1 MAKQKFKTE
10 VAELLHLITHSLYSQ
25 REIFLR
31 ELISNASD
39 ALDRLK
45 YLTLTED
52 DYKGFPFVP
61 RIDIEFDGSDR
72 STLSVSDSGIGM
84 SAEELAQNLGT
95 IARSGT
101 RRFLNDVKG
110 SVADG
115 GAAADTNLIGQFGV
129 GFYASFM
136 VADRVE
142 VTSKRAGDDQA
153 HRWTSDGRGQ
163 FEVEPAERA
172 QSGTTVVLHLKDD
185 GKEFASRYRIE
196 GIAKRYS
203 NHIPHPIHLH
213 YSEPAGTDQAPT
225 DQAPTDPAPTDPEG
239 ADAEEKVE
247 QINAASALWK
257 RPKSEL
263 SDGDYQEFY
272 QTLTVDTEE
281 PLHWVHTH
289 AEGTLEY
296 TTLFYLPAKA
306 PPDIYYADYQ
316 PGVKLYV
323 RRVFITDDDRELLP
337 TYLRFIRGVIDSE
350 DLPLNVSREILQ
362 QNRTMAAIRQA
373 SVKKILSELAGLAKN
388 NPTAYDRFFTE
399 LGRVL
404 KEGLYQDPGNREQ
417 LQELVRYRSSSE
429 EGLVSLAQY
438 QERMSSDQKA
448 IYYITGDRSAD
459 LRRSP
464 LLEAYRAKGFEV
476 LIMADE
482 IDELVV
488 PAIGTYGDIELK
500 SVNRSD
506 TADDLK
512 DERDEESEKKIEP
525 LLGKMKKLLSDQVK
539 DVRPSARL
547 SDSPSCVVADGSD
560 PTLAFQ
566 NVLKQLGQRDLP
578 ASKPILE
585 VNPGHPI
592 IVGLAERGDDALLDD
607 ASRLLLEQALLIE
620 GVRPEDPIAFA
631 KRLNRV
637 MERALG

>member
-1 MAKQKFKTE
+1 MAKMKFKTE
-10 VAELLHLITHSLYSQ
+10 VTELLHLITHSLYSQ

-39 ALDRLK
+39 ALDKLK
-45 YLTLTED
+45 FLTLTED

-61 RIDIEFDGSDR
+61 RIDVEFDDKER
-72 STLSVSDSGIGM
+72 ATLSVSDTGIGM
-84 SAEELAQNLGT
+84 DAGELAGNLGT

-101 RRFLNDVKG
+101 RRFLNDAK
-110 SVADG
+110 
-115 GAAADTNLIGQFGV
+115 GAAAVDTNLIGQFGV

-136 VADRVE
+136 VAERVE

-153 HRWTSDGRGQ
+153 HRWTSDGRGE
-163 FEVEPAERA
+163 FELEPAERA
-172 QSGTTVVLHLKDD
+172 QSGTTVTLHLDD
-185 GKEFASRYRIE
+185 GGKEFASRYRIE
-196 GIAKRYS
+196 GIVKRYS

-213 YSEPAGTDQAPT
+213 YAEPAGTD
-225 DQAPTDPAPTDPEG
+225 EKG
-239 ADAEEKVE
+239 AGMEEKVE

-257 RPKSEL
+257 RPRSEL
-263 SDGDYQEFY
+263 SDDDYREFY
-272 QTLTVDTEE
+272 KTLTVDTED

-296 TTLFYLPAKA
+296 TTLFYLPSSS

-323 RRVFITDDDRELLP
+323 RRVFITDDDRDLLP
-337 TYLRFIRGVIDSE
+337 SYLRFIRGVIDSE

-388 NPTAYDRFFTE
+388 TPTAYDRFFTE

-404 KEGLYQDPGNREQ
+404 KEGLYQDQGNREQ
-417 LQELVRYRSSSE
+417 LLELVRYRSSSE
-429 EGLVSLAQY
+429 EGLVSLARY
-438 QERMSSDQKA
+438 KERMSSDQKA

-476 LIMADE
+476 LIMEDE

-488 PAIGTYGDIELK
+488 PAIGVYGDLEFK

-506 TADDLK
+506 TADDLEG
-512 DERDEESEKKIEP
+512 DRDEESEKKIEP
-525 LLGKMKKLLSDQVK
+525 LLGRMKKLLSEQVK

-560 PTLAFQ
+560 PTLTFQ
-566 NVLKQLGQRDLP
+566 KVLKQLGRRDLP
-578 ASKPILE
+578 DSKPILE
-585 VNPGHPI
+585 INPGHPI
-592 IVGLAERGDDALLDD
+592 IVGLAERGGDALLDD

-620 GVRPEDPIAFA
+620 GVRPEDPIAFV

>member
-1 MAKQKFKTE
+1 MAKQRFKTE
-10 VAELLHLITHSLYSQ
+10 VTELLHLITHSLYSQ

-31 ELISNASD
+31 ELVSNASD
-39 ALDRLK
+39 ALDKLK

-61 RIDIEFDGSDR
+61 RIDIEFDAGER
-72 STLSVSDSGIGM
+72 PTLSVSDTGIGM
-84 SAEELAQNLGT
+84 DAAELQENLGT

-101 RRFLNDVKG
+101 RRFLHDAKG
-110 SVADG
+110 K
-115 GAAADTNLIGQFGV
+115 AAAGTNLIGQFGV

-142 VTSKRAGDDQA
+142 VVSRRAGAEQA
-153 HRWTSDGRGQ
+153 HRWVSDGRGQ

-172 QSGTTVVLHLKDD
+172 QSGTTVILHLDED

-196 GIAKRYS
+196 GIVKRYS
-203 NHIPHPIHLH
+203 NHIPHPIHLR
-213 YSEPAGTDQAPT
+213 YAEPAEGDATDKAR
-225 DQAPTDPAPTDPEG
+225 DK
-239 ADAEEKVE
+239 KVE

-263 SDGDYQEFY
+263 SDDDYREFY
-272 QTLTVDTEE
+272 QTLTVDAEE

-289 AEGTLEY
+289 AEGALEY
-296 TTLFYLPAKA
+296 TTLFYLPAAA
-306 PPDIYYADYQ
+306 PPDIYYADYR

-323 RRVFITDDDRELLP
+323 RRVFITDDDRDLLP
-337 TYLRFIRGVIDSE
+337 AYLRFIRGVIDSE

-373 SVKKILSELAGLAKN
+373 SVKKILAELGSLAKN
-388 NPTAYDRFFTE
+388 TPAVYDRFFTE

-404 KEGLYQDPGNREQ
+404 KEGLYQDPGNREP
-417 LQELVRYRSSSE
+417 LLELVRYRSSSE
-429 EGLVSLAQY
+429 DGLVSLAGY
-438 QERMSSDQKA
+438 RERMSSGQQA

-476 LIMADE
+476 LIMEDE

-488 PAIGTYGDIELK
+488 PAVGTYGDLPFK

-506 TADDLK
+506 SADDLQ
-512 DERDEESEKKIEP
+512 DERDREGEKKIEP
-525 LLGKMKKLLSDQVK
+525 LLSRMKKALTDQVK
-539 DVRPSARL
+539 DVRPSVRL

-578 ASKPILE
+578 DSKPILE

-620 GVRPEDPIAFA
+620 GVRPPDPIAFA
-631 KRLNRV
+631 RRLNRV
-637 MERALG
+637 MERALR

>member
-101 RRFLNDVKG
+101 RRFVNDVKG

-225 DQAPTDPAPTDPEG
+225 DQAPTDQAPTDPEG

-272 QTLTVDTEE
+272 QTLTVDTED

>member
-1 MAKQKFKTE
+1 MAKKKFKTE

-39 ALDRLK
+39 ALDKLK

-61 RIDIEFDGSDR
+61 RIDVEFDDSER
-72 STLSVSDSGIGM
+72 ATLSVSDTGIGM
-84 SAEELAQNLGT
+84 DADELAQNLGT

-101 RRFLNDVKG
+101 RRFLDDAKG
-110 SVADG
+110 D
-115 GAAADTNLIGQFGV
+115 AAADTNLIGQFGV

-142 VTSKRAGDDQA
+142 VTSRRAGDDQA
-153 HRWTSDGRGQ
+153 HTWTSDGRGQ

-172 QSGTTVVLHLKDD
+172 QSGTTVTLHLNDD

-196 GIAKRYS
+196 GIVKRYS

-213 YSEPAGTDQAPT
+213 YAEPARTDQAGT
-225 DQAPTDPAPTDPEG
+225 EEG
-239 ADAEEKVE
+239 AKPEDAKPEKKVE

-257 RPKSEL
+257 RAKSEL
-263 SDGDYQEFY
+263 SDDDYQEFY
-272 QTLTVDTEE
+272 KTLTVDTED

-296 TTLFYLPAKA
+296 TTLFYLPASS
-306 PPDIYYADYQ
+306 PPDIYYPDYQ

-323 RRVFITDDDRELLP
+323 RRVFITDDDRDLLP

-388 NPTAYDRFFTE
+388 NAGAYDRFFTE

-417 LQELVRYRSSSE
+417 LLELVRYRSSSE
-429 EGLVSLAQY
+429 EGLVSLARY
-438 QERMSSDQKA
+438 KERMSSDQNA

-476 LIMADE
+476 LIMEDE

-488 PAIGTYGDIELK
+488 PAIGTYGDLELK

-506 TADDLK
+506 TADDLE
-512 DERDEESEKKIEP
+512 DDRDEESEKKIEP
-525 LLGKMKKLLSDQVK
+525 LLGKMKKLLSEQVK

-578 ASKPILE
+578 DSKPILE

>member
-1 MAKQKFKTE
+1 MAKKKFKTE

-39 ALDRLK
+39 ALDKLK

-61 RIDIEFDGSDR
+61 RIDVEFDDSER
-72 STLSVSDSGIGM
+72 ATLSVSDTGIGM
-84 SAEELAQNLGT
+84 DADELAQNLGT

-101 RRFLNDVKG
+101 RRFLDDAKG
-110 SVADG
+110 H
-115 GAAADTNLIGQFGV
+115 AAADTNLIGQFGV

-142 VTSKRAGDDQA
+142 VVSRRAGDDQA
-153 HRWTSDGRGQ
+153 HTWTSDGRGQ

-172 QSGTTVVLHLKDD
+172 QSGTTVTLHLNDD
-185 GKEFASRYRIE
+185 GKEFASRYSIE
-196 GIAKRYS
+196 GIVKRYS

-213 YSEPAGTDQAPT
+213 YKEPARTDQAGT
-225 DQAPTDPAPTDPEG
+225 EEG
-239 ADAEEKVE
+239 AEPEEKVE

-257 RPKSEL
+257 RAKSEL
-263 SDGDYQEFY
+263 TDDDYQEFY
-272 QTLTVDTEE
+272 KTLTVDSED

-306 PPDIYYADYQ
+306 PPDIYYPDYQ

-323 RRVFITDDDRELLP
+323 RRVFITDDDRDLLP
-337 TYLRFIRGVIDSE
+337 AYLRFIRGVIDSE

-388 NPTAYDRFFTE
+388 NAGAYDRFFTE

-417 LQELVRYRSSSE
+417 LLELARYRSSSE

-438 QERMSSDQKA
+438 KERMSSDQNA

-476 LIMADE
+476 LIMEDE

-488 PAIGTYGDIELK
+488 PAIGTYSDLELK

-512 DERDEESEKKIEP
+512 DDRDEESEKKIEP
-525 LLGKMKKLLSDQVK
+525 LLGKMKKLLSEQVK

-578 ASKPILE
+578 DSKPILE

>member
-101 RRFLNDVKG
+101 RRFVNDVKG

-225 DQAPTDPAPTDPEG
+225 DQAPTDQAPTDPEG
-239 ADAEEKVE
+239 GDAEEKVE

-272 QTLTVDTEE
+272 QTLTVDTED

>member
-1 MAKQKFKTE
+1 MAKQRFKTE
-10 VAELLHLITHSLYSQ
+10 VTELLHLITHSLYSQ

-31 ELISNASD
+31 ELVSNASD
-39 ALDRLK
+39 ALDKLK

-61 RIDIEFDGSDR
+61 RIDIEFDAGER
-72 STLSVSDSGIGM
+72 PTLSVSDTGIGM
-84 SAEELAQNLGT
+84 DAAELQENLGT

-101 RRFLNDVKG
+101 RRFLHDAKG
-110 SVADG
+110 K
-115 GAAADTNLIGQFGV
+115 AAAGTNLIGQFGV

-142 VTSKRAGDDQA
+142 VVSRRAGAEQA
-153 HRWTSDGRGQ
+153 HRWVSDGRGQ

-172 QSGTTVVLHLKDD
+172 QSGTTVILHLDED

-196 GIAKRYS
+196 GIVKRYS

-213 YSEPAGTDQAPT
+213 YAESAEGDATDKAR
-225 DQAPTDPAPTDPEG
+225 DK
-239 ADAEEKVE
+239 KVE

-263 SDGDYQEFY
+263 SDDDYREFY
-272 QTLTVDTEE
+272 QTLTVDAEE

-289 AEGTLEY
+289 AEGALEY
-296 TTLFYLPAKA
+296 TTLFYLPAAA
-306 PPDIYYADYQ
+306 PPDIYYADYR

-323 RRVFITDDDRELLP
+323 RRVFITDDDRDLLP
-337 TYLRFIRGVIDSE
+337 AYLRFIRGVIDSE

-373 SVKKILSELAGLAKN
+373 SVKKILAELGSLAKN
-388 NPTAYDRFFTE
+388 TPAVYDRFFTE

-404 KEGLYQDPGNREQ
+404 KEGLYQDPGNREP
-417 LQELVRYRSSSE
+417 LLELVRYRSSSE
-429 EGLVSLAQY
+429 DGLVSLAGY
-438 QERMSSDQKA
+438 RERMSSGQQA

-476 LIMADE
+476 LIMEDE

-488 PAIGTYGDIELK
+488 PAVGTYGDLPFK

-506 TADDLK
+506 SADELQE
-512 DERDEESEKKIEP
+512 ERDREGEKKIEP
-525 LLGKMKKLLSDQVK
+525 LLSRMKKALTDQVK
-539 DVRPSARL
+539 DVRPSVRL

-578 ASKPILE
+578 DSKPILE

-620 GVRPEDPIAFA
+620 GVRPPDPIAFA

-637 MERALG
+637 MERALR